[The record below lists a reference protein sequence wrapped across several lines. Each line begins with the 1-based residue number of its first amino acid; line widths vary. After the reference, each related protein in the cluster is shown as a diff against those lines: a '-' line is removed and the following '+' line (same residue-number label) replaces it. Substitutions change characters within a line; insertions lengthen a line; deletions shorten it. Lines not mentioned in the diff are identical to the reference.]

1 MKTALSWINTIKDYV
16 NLALAN
22 IDYLILAILLFI
34 FLIVVVRKLFKSI
47 KNRHYSRIEKL
58 LRHFANHPY
67 DFEEFIA
74 DLYKTKGFDTE
85 LTTGASDGGKDI
97 IMTKGRH
104 KYAVEVKLY
113 NQSHKVDR
121 ERIQKLHSAMIDID
135 ADRGIFVTTSDFTDP
150 AYEYADKY
158 NIETINGED
167 LSKMIKN
174 SNFRV

>member
-1 MKTALSWINTIKDYV
+1 MKTELSWINNSIKEIYDFT
-16 NLALAN
+16 LAN

-34 FLIVVVRKLFKSI
+34 FFILLVKKIFHLI

-58 LRHFANHPY
+58 LKHFAENPLE
-67 DFEEFIA
+67 FEQYIA
-74 DLYKTKGFDTE
+74 DLYTERGFETE
-85 LTTGASDGGKDI
+85 VTSGSGDGGKDI
-97 IMTKGRH
+97 IMYKGRH

-121 ERIQKLHSAMIDID
+121 ERIQKLHSAMIDSD

-150 AYEYADKY
+150 AYEYAEKY
-158 NIETINGED
+158 NISTVTGKD

-174 SNFRV
+174 KYY